1 MSRISQFWYLLS
13 CSQCRVPTSNVT
25 KAQRAITRSR
35 FMRDRH
41 FISIRDMH
49 TLAVQVESGDVEKC
63 ELDVRIDSFE
73 TIVSKFRLEQE
84 AVVDALIMNDNI
96 EEFDE
101 VDEPVSKSVEEMYF
115 KIKHIISC
123 LSKKDSQLT
132 TIAAPTLRIIVT
144 EN

>member
-1 MSRISQFWYLLS
+1 
-13 CSQCRVPTSNVT
+13 
-25 KAQRAITRSR
+25 
-35 FMRDRH
+35 MRDRH